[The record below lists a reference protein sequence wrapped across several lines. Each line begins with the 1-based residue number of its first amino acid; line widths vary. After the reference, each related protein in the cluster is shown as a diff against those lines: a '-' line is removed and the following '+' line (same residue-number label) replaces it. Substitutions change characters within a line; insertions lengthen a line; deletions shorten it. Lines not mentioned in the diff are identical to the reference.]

1 METETP
7 ARRKGSRTRFPPS
20 RYRECDDEKKDD
32 DRPSQRSRPRVRA
45 PGGGGRARDG
55 GRGKQTGT
63 GGGRTTS
70 ADVFLAEAAQT
81 SPPGPPD
88 TAPPATPPAAGPAAA
103 AVSPASTV
111 SPGFTGFSPRFTTP
125 PSSPGPSPAT
135 AAPSLHGSDLDQ
147 DQDVP
152 DDHAGPAPDP
162 PGPAQ
167 PPGPAR
173 PLPPG
178 HAPDPSQGP
187 GLDTDTQHT
196 QDATE
201 TQPLVEPESL
211 PDLAE
216 IFRMYKPTIVH
227 IPPSTAGE
235 FSREFGS
242 VCDRLASDM
251 TSITNW
257 CLFYLFPF
265 CILPAVPKDR
275 RIRRSGLSQ
284 TQAIRERLRRWRRG
298 EVVQLW
304 RDAVK
309 VTAMARRKNEAR
321 RKVPSTAEEQL
332 DYNARRAS
340 MYAADGQYRKAMQQF
355 GSEGLAPATEANY
368 RKMLDLHPRADPPPV
383 LTTDQPQILLSAAE
397 VKKAILTLKNG
408 SSPGACGHR
417 PEHYKVCL
425 SEAAL
430 GRRDRTLAAVT
441 RLVNKVAGGH
451 VPQQIRHLFAS
462 ASLFGVPKRDGGL
475 RPVAAGSLLR
485 RVTGKAIA
493 RKLTDKAASMFRPLQ
508 VGVGTRSGC
517 EAVIHSVRQ
526 LVEEDPDLMICQTDF
541 ISAFNQCDRKHIM
554 EAVKEKMPEML
565 EYVKTCYGD
574 ESVLFFG
581 EFEIMSQAGCAQGCA
596 VATILYCL
604 CLHPVIERIA
614 ERVAGL
620 KLAIFMMDDG
630 CFAGNTEDLRAAL
643 DIITELGPARG
654 MHLSTDHTV
663 GAGRGKTKLWRARGF
678 EAGVDTDPLGRG
690 TRLVHDDGIK
700 ILGSVVGSPAF
711 TKQFLTDAVDKIALT
726 TELLPRLQESQ
737 TQYCLLRST
746 LAITKMGYLLR
757 TVPCLD
763 HPEVLHRFDAVT
775 RNSLNDLLGCCLSNT
790 GHFQATLPV
799 SCSGLGLR
807 NAYDHQTAAY
817 SASVI
822 SSLDLIIALTGAD
835 QTERHGSETGDD
847 DEINRHIE
855 DEDGRGGAEADDPE
869 VGRHD
874 EDGRGGA
881 EAGDPDDGPEADH
894 EDGGE
899 AQTDV
904 AEVAARRLLKPAVLA
919 ALSAAAGEEITLAD
933 LLCGTSQKIL
943 SHKIDQARLQN
954 LKEIVSESPREAA
967 RINALCSPY
976 SRGFLNVYP
985 NRRAG
990 WFMRS
995 EQFSAIIKYQLG
1007 EPVYDSDYTCPAC
1020 NQKAGKNADHAMH
1033 CGYGPERIQRHDNIR
1048 EFLMRLSSEAGLS
1061 PVREPRFLVPGSD
1074 RRPGDVMLGAFTD
1087 QGHGQGYQDA
1097 LVDVVISSTVRG
1109 DIIAKNAEAAGAAAA
1124 LAAER
1129 KLQRMGEQVARQ
1141 GMILLPFSLESMGTL
1156 TKTAIHIVTKLARA
1170 RAVRRG
1176 FEANRSIN
1184 SAFKTLSVILQKSN
1198 SMMILNRF
1206 SSHPE
1211 VMPDLQSNDDM

>member
-1 METETP
+1 M
-7 ARRKGSRTRFPPS
+7 
-20 RYRECDDEKKDD
+20 
-32 DRPSQRSRPRVRA
+32 
-45 PGGGGRARDG
+45 
-55 GRGKQTGT
+55 
-63 GGGRTTS
+63 
-70 ADVFLAEAAQT
+70 
-81 SPPGPPD
+81 
-88 TAPPATPPAAGPAAA
+88 
-103 AVSPASTV
+103 
-111 SPGFTGFSPRFTTP
+111 
-125 PSSPGPSPAT
+125 
-135 AAPSLHGSDLDQ
+135 
-147 DQDVP
+147 
-152 DDHAGPAPDP
+152 
-162 PGPAQ
+162 
-167 PPGPAR
+167 
-173 PLPPG
+173 
-178 HAPDPSQGP
+178 
-187 GLDTDTQHT
+187 
-196 QDATE
+196 
-201 TQPLVEPESL
+201 EPESL

-216 IFRMYKPTIVH
+216 IFRLYKPTQAH
-227 IPPSTAGE
+227 IPPSTAAE
-235 FSREFGS
+235 FSREFAS

-265 CILPAVPKDR
+265 CILPAAPKDR

-304 RDAVK
+304 REAVK

-321 RKVPSTAEEQL
+321 RRVPSTAEEQK

-340 MYAADGQYRKAMQQF
+340 RYAADGQYRKAMQTL

-383 LTTDQPQILLSAAE
+383 LTTDQPQIQLAAAE
-397 VKKAILTLKNG
+397 VKRAIMTLKNG
-408 SSPGACGHR
+408 SSPGPCAHR
-417 PEHYKVCL
+417 PEHWKVCL

-430 GRRDRTLAAVT
+430 GRRDHFLAAVT
-441 RLVNKVAGGH
+441 RLCNKVAAGS
-451 VPQQIRHLFAS
+451 VPEQIRHLFAS
-462 ASLFGVPKRDGGL
+462 ASLFGVPKSDGGL

-493 RKLTDKAASMFRPLQ
+493 RKLTDKAANMFRPLQ
-508 VGVGTRSGC
+508 VGVGTRAGC
-517 EAVIHSVRQ
+517 ESIVHSVRQ
-526 LVEEDPDLMICQTDF
+526 LVEEDPSLMICQTDF
-541 ISAFNQCDRKHIM
+541 ISAYNRCSREHIM
-554 EAVKEKMPEML
+554 EEVKEKFPEML

-581 EFEIMSQAGCAQGCA
+581 EFEIMSSSGTQQGCGI
-596 VATILYCL
+596 ATILYIL

-614 ERVAGL
+614 EKVSGL
-620 KLAIFMMDDG
+620 KLAVFLMDDG
-630 CFAGNTEDLRAAL
+630 CFAGSTEDLRAAL

-654 MHLSTDHTV
+654 MHLSTDLTV
-663 GAGRGKTKLWRARGF
+663 GAGRGKTKLWRASGF
-678 EAGVDTDPLGRG
+678 EAGAESDPLGRG

-711 TKQFLTDAVDKIALT
+711 TKQFLSAAVDKIALT

-757 TVPCLD
+757 TVQCLD
-763 HPEVLHRFDAVT
+763 HPEVLHKFDAVT

-790 GHFQATLPV
+790 AYFQATLPV

-807 NAYDHQTAAY
+807 NAYDHATAAY

-822 SSLDLIIALTGAD
+822 SSLDLIIALTGAAA
-835 QTERHGSETGDD
+835 HGGDTGDE
-847 DEINRHIE
+847 DEINQHNE
-855 DEDGRGGAEADDPE
+855 DEDGRGGVEANEGHEAEHQDDDEAQLDVAE

-881 EAGDPDDGPEADH
+881 EAGDPGDGAEAEH
-894 EDGGE
+894 GGE
-899 AQTDV
+899 AQLDV

-919 ALSAAAGEEITLAD
+919 ALSAAAGEEISLAD

-943 SHKIDQARLQN
+943 SHKIDQARLQT
-954 LKEIVSESPREAA
+954 LKDIVGESPRETA

-976 SRGFLNVYP
+976 SRAFLNVTP
-985 NRRAG
+985 NRRAN

-1007 EPVYDSDYTCPAC
+1007 EPIYDNDFTCPAC

-1033 CGYGPERIQRHDNIR
+1033 CGSWPERVQRHNQIR
-1048 EFLMRLSSEAGLS
+1048 DFLVSLSSEAGLS
-1061 PVREPRFLVPGSD
+1061 PIREPRFLIPGSD
-1074 RRPGDVMLGAFTD
+1074 RRPGDLMLPAFSD
-1087 QGHGQGYQDA
+1087 QSHGQGYQDA
-1097 LVDVVISSTVRG
+1097 LLDVVISSTTRG
-1109 DIIAKNAEAAGAAAA
+1109 DIVAKNAEAAGAAAA

-1141 GMILLPFSLESMGTL
+1141 GMLLIPFSLESMGTL

-1184 SAFKTLSVILQKSN
+1184 SAFKTLSVTLQKSN
-1198 SMMILNRF
+1198 SMMILNKF
-1206 SSHPE
+1206 ASHPE
-1211 VMPDLQSNDDM
+1211 VMPEMQSNEDM